1 LNPASPDVA
10 STISTFIK
18 GGPGCTSRSSGVR
31 YTKNR
36 GSADYARS
44 VLLLATWKVKHGMVA
59 RFRAFGSSMEPVIPS
74 GSTVT
79 IEPVDVDKVEL
90 GDIVVAE
97 VGDSTMLHLVKAIDV
112 DRRLVEISG
121 TSATSGWTSFDRVF
135 AICTRIGEEV
145 VPGARA
151 KAKR

>member
-1 LNPASPDVA
+1 M
-10 STISTFIK
+10 F
-18 GGPGCTSRSSGVR
+18 R
-31 YTKNR
+31 
-36 GSADYARS
+36 
-44 VLLLATWKVKHGMVA
+44 LATWKVKHGMVA
-59 RFRAFGSSMEPVIPS
+59 RFRAFVNSMEPVIPS

-90 GDIVVAE
+90 GDIVVAK

-112 DRRLVEISG
+112 DQRLVEISG
-121 TSATSGWTSFDRVF
+121 TGATSGWTAFDRVF
-135 AICTRIGEEV
+135 GICTRIEEAP

>member
-1 LNPASPDVA
+1 
-10 STISTFIK
+10 
-18 GGPGCTSRSSGVR
+18 
-31 YTKNR
+31 
-36 GSADYARS
+36 
-44 VLLLATWKVKHGMVA
+44 MVA

-74 GSTVT
+74 GSSVT
-79 IEPVDVDKVEL
+79 IEPVDLDKVEL

-97 VGDSTMLHLVKAIDV
+97 VGGSTMLHLVKAIDV

-121 TSATSGWTSFDRVF
+121 TSATSGWTRFDRVYG
-135 AICTRIGEEV
+135 ICTRIGGAP